1 MANMKWLK
9 QFQSLHTKLVI
20 VYVLLIIIGMQII
33 GLYFTNSLEKEMTE
47 TFKTNISQN
56 AKQIELGI
64 EKIYVDGN
72 DSGNTQKDIQNL
84 LNEYANRNEMIEIRF
99 IDKDQI
105 IIATSKQS
113 NRTIINQKANDSSI
127 QKALSLGQENSDTVL
142 KDYGEGKQRVWIKN
156 MPVVTGDGMIGDIY
170 IESNINQ
177 VYDQLSNIN
186 QIFIVG
192 TGISLIITV
201 ILGFFI
207 ARTIT
212 KPITDMR
219 NQTVEMSKGNYTQ
232 RVKIYGNDEIG
243 ELALAFNNL
252 SKRVQEA
259 QANTESEKRRLDS
272 VITHMSDGVI
282 ATDRRGR
289 VRIINDMALKML
301 GKSKEEVSGHFIF
314 DVLDLRDE
322 FSLEELNENNDSVLI
337 DINEEEGIIARV
349 NFSTIVQDTGFVTG
363 YIAVLHDVTEQQQI
377 ERERR
382 EFVANVSHELRTPL
396 TSMNSYIE
404 ALEEGAWRDESI
416 APQFLS
422 VTREETERMIR
433 LVNDL
438 LHLSKMDN
446 ETETITKEIV
456 DFNMFINKIINRHE
470 MAAKDTTFV
479 RDIPRETIFTEV
491 DPDKMTQVF
500 DNVITNA
507 MKYSRGEKRVE
518 FHVKHNPVHSRL
530 TIRIKD
536 NGIGIPIN
544 KVDKIF
550 DRFFRVDKARTR
562 KMGGTGLGLAISK
575 EIVEAHNGRIW
586 ANSVEGQGTSIFITL
601 PCEKIEEGDWDAN

>member
-1 MANMKWLK
+1 MKWLK

-64 EKIYVDGN
+64 EKIYADGN

-142 KDYGEGKQRVWIKN
+142 KDYGEGKQCVWIKN

>member
-1 MANMKWLK
+1 MKWLK

-56 AKQIELGI
+56 AKQIELSI
-64 EKIYVDGN
+64 EKIYAEGN
-72 DSGNTQKDIQNL
+72 NTTNTQKEIQNL

-99 IDKDQI
+99 IDTDQI
-105 IIATSKQS
+105 IVATSKQS
-113 NRTIINQKANDSSI
+113 NRHLINQKANNSSI
-127 QKALSLGQENSDTVL
+127 QKALSLRQANSVVVL
-142 KDYGEGKQRVWIKN
+142 KDYGEGKQRVWVKN
-156 MPVVTGDGMIGDIY
+156 MPVTTSKGLIGNIY

-177 VYDQLSNIN
+177 VYEQLSDIN

-192 TGISLIITV
+192 TGISLLITV

-212 KPITDMR
+212 KPITDMS

-272 VITHMSDGVI
+272 VIRHMSDGVI

-289 VRIINDMALKML
+289 IKIINDMALKML
-301 GKSKEEVSGHFIF
+301 GQSKEDVEGAFIF
-314 DVLDLRDE
+314 DVLDLNDE
-322 FSLEELNENNDSVLI
+322 LSLEELNENNDSLLL
-337 DINEEEGIIARV
+337 DINEEDGIIARL
-349 NFSTIVQDTGFVTG
+349 NFSTIVQNTGFVNG

-404 ALEEGAWRDESI
+404 ALEQGAWQDETI

-446 ETETITKEIV
+446 KSEQITKEIV

-470 MAAKDTTFV
+470 MSAKDTIFV
-479 RDIPRETIFTEV
+479 RDIPRETIFTEI

-518 FHVKHNPVHSRL
+518 FHVKHNPVHQRL
-530 TIRIKD
+530 TVRIKD
-536 NGIGIPIN
+536 NGIGIPVN

-575 EIVEAHNGRIW
+575 EIVEAHRGRIW

-601 PCEKIEEGDWDAN
+601 PCEAIEDGDWDAN

>member
-1 MANMKWLK
+1 MKWLK

-64 EKIYVDGN
+64 EKIYADGN

-301 GKSKEEVSGHFIF
+301 GKSKEEVPGHFIF
-314 DVLDLRDE
+314 DVLDLQDE